1 MKITKY
7 IGALA
12 FVAMLAACSNEEEQ
26 GINTLS
32 NVVEVTANVGKNS
45 IFTRSNPVGKTE
57 EALSVFNDGDL
68 IRILT
73 NGKTVNYT
81 KSGDN
86 WIPEMVTICVG
97 RVAYRSSKQYTLIA
111 QVKTL

>member
-45 IFTRSNPVGKTE
+45 ILHVVIQW
-57 EALSVFNDGDL
+57 A
-68 IRILT
+68 
-73 NGKTVNYT
+73 
-81 KSGDN
+81 
-86 WIPEMVTICVG
+86 
-97 RVAYRSSKQYTLIA
+97 KQKKLCLCLMMAI
-111 QVKTL
+111 

>member
-32 NVVEVTANVGKNS
+32 NVVELQPTLVK
-45 IFTRSNPVGKTE
+45 I
-57 EALSVFNDGDL
+57 VFL
-68 IRILT
+68 
-73 NGKTVNYT
+73 
-81 KSGDN
+81 
-86 WIPEMVTICVG
+86 
-97 RVAYRSSKQYTLIA
+97 Q
-111 QVKTL
+111 

>member
-32 NVVEVTANVGKNS
+32 NVVEVTANVGK
-45 IFTRSNPVGKTE
+45 I
-57 EALSVFNDGDL
+57 VFL
-68 IRILT
+68 HVVIQ
-73 NGKTVNYT
+73 
-81 KSGDN
+81 
-86 WIPEMVTICVG
+86 W
-97 RVAYRSSKQYTLIA
+97 AKQKKLYLCLMMAI
-111 QVKTL
+111 

>member
-45 IFTRSNPVGKTE
+45 GQNR
-57 EALSVFNDGDL
+57 
-68 IRILT
+68 
-73 NGKTVNYT
+73 
-81 KSGDN
+81 
-86 WIPEMVTICVG
+86 
-97 RVAYRSSKQYTLIA
+97 RSS
-111 QVKTL
+111 VCV

>member
-45 IFTRSNPVGKTE
+45 IFTAYLHS
-57 EALSVFNDGDL
+57 SVDEV
-68 IRILT
+68 IQRCSIA
-73 NGKTVNYT
+73 YT
-81 KSGDN
+81 
-86 WIPEMVTICVG
+86 
-97 RVAYRSSKQYTLIA
+97 
-111 QVKTL
+111 

>member
-45 IFTRSNPVGKTE
+45 IFTVVIQW
-57 EALSVFNDGDL
+57 A
-68 IRILT
+68 
-73 NGKTVNYT
+73 
-81 KSGDN
+81 
-86 WIPEMVTICVG
+86 
-97 RVAYRSSKQYTLIA
+97 KQKKLYLCLMMAI
-111 QVKTL
+111 

>member
-45 IFTRSNPVGKTE
+45 IFTRRKVHIK
-57 EALSVFNDGDL
+57 SV
-68 IRILT
+68 
-73 NGKTVNYT
+73 
-81 KSGDN
+81 
-86 WIPEMVTICVG
+86 
-97 RVAYRSSKQYTLIA
+97 
-111 QVKTL
+111 

>member
-45 IFTRSNPVGKTE
+45 IFTVVIQW
-57 EALSVFNDGDL
+57 A
-68 IRILT
+68 
-73 NGKTVNYT
+73 
-81 KSGDN
+81 
-86 WIPEMVTICVG
+86 
-97 RVAYRSSKQYTLIA
+97 KQKKLCLCLMMAI
-111 QVKTL
+111 

>member
-32 NVVEVTANVGKNS
+32 NVVEVTANVGK
-45 IFTRSNPVGKTE
+45 I
-57 EALSVFNDGDL
+57 VFL
-68 IRILT
+68 HVVIQ
-73 NGKTVNYT
+73 
-81 KSGDN
+81 
-86 WIPEMVTICVG
+86 W
-97 RVAYRSSKQYTLIA
+97 AKQ
-111 QVKTL
+111 K

>member
-45 IFTRSNPVGKTE
+45 IFTRIQW
-57 EALSVFNDGDL
+57 A
-68 IRILT
+68 
-73 NGKTVNYT
+73 
-81 KSGDN
+81 
-86 WIPEMVTICVG
+86 
-97 RVAYRSSKQYTLIA
+97 KQKKLCLCLMMAI
-111 QVKTL
+111 